1 MIRKLL
7 LSFLFF
13 LLSLFTFGK
22 NTSTLNINTIRANY
36 FSDKISI
43 IASTITS
50 TSTGG
55 NWSDASSWVGGVVP
69 TATDDVVIA
78 SAATITSAGTI
89 NAKTLTINGNLIVSN
104 TVTLNSV
111 TQVTINGLLSFADN
125 NSNIHLPS
133 GTAVKINSPGKVDKS
148 KCSNNVAIYIG
159 STKIAACTGNGGG
172 TVYDF
177 DAFNSGGGTMN
188 AIANSNSPVC
198 QNGTINLI
206 GSYSGSAGTKTSG
219 GSAGVNYSW
228 SMKAPDGTTTTSN
241 AQNYNLTA
249 SQTGNYTAILT
260 CTTYYGGDLYTS
272 TSTITVAVNQAFSLT
287 SVTAVKC
294 TSSTTPVV
302 TLNSTASGLP
312 IGTYTVTYNTT
323 NPSSTAKTATMTVNT
338 AGSGA
343 FTTTDLTT
351 VNSSTITITNLAS
364 GSSGNSCSNTISGG
378 NTATL
383 QTPPSPQS
391 GYLAYVAPAC
401 FNSPITINLTGTIVG
416 AVVRWEKRL
425 SPSTTW
431 TTIANTTNSYTE
443 TPATAGTWEYRVMV
457 GDVNCGTVY
466 TGVLQVEIRPELT
479 VTLNSTNSPVC
490 KDGVSSTLTY
500 SATTGSPNGYA
511 LVFDSAAKS
520 AGFGDQGGSFT
531 AGAGTITINVPYGV
545 AVGTYNATVR
555 VFIYSTSCTSVT
567 YPVTVTVSAQIS
579 SVSIAPT
586 TTQNFCTT
594 GNLLTVTESG
604 GTITSRQWGKRSVS
618 GGTITSISGATSTTY
633 TPTTASLGVG
643 TWYVVCTST
652 NGGCTVTS
660 NEVIVNAGN
669 IVSAA
674 SSTPTTCIGV
684 NMTSITHT
692 TINASGINSSSITGL
707 PAGVTASWN
716 NNTIT
721 ISGTPTA
728 TGTFTYSIP
737 LTGCSN
743 AVNATG
749 TITVNSAPAITTQP
763 VAPAAVCSGNG
774 TRTLTVT
781 ATGTNLT
788 YVWKKDGTAVTNGG
802 VISGA
807 TTASLTLT
815 NPTTAN
821 QGNYTVDI
829 SGSCTPTV
837 TSTAVTVAVNTA
849 PSITTQPTAPA
860 ATCSGTGTRTITV
873 VASGTNLAYVWKKDG
888 TALTN
893 GGVISGATSATLT
906 LTNPTTANQ
915 GSYTVD
921 ISGTCT
927 PAVTSNPVAVT
938 INTAPSITTQ
948 PTAPAATCAGSGTQT
963 ITVVASG
970 TNLAYVWKKDGTAL
984 TNGGVISG
992 ATSASLTL
1000 TNPTTANQGN
1010 YTVDISGT
1018 CTPAVTS
1025 TPVAVTINTAPSITT
1040 HPATPAATCSGS
1052 GTQSMTVVATGTGL
1066 TYQWRK
1072 DLTPITNGG
1081 TISGATSATL
1091 TLTNPTTSDAG
1102 SYDVVVTG
1110 TCASAVTST
1119 ARTVTVYT
1127 PTITNAA
1134 QAKTCANRH
1143 VTYSTQG
1150 GKSNYI
1156 WSVSGVLNTDYK
1168 IIDRGT
1174 ATDNYIVIEWLTIGS
1189 KTVSVNYTNPSG
1201 CSTSAPGTYTTEI
1214 VILDKGQVNGGKHIC
1229 PGDTMPTL
1237 TFNTYANS
1245 SIRYPD
1251 TSVIVK
1257 WQYSDGN
1264 NTNYQDIPGT
1274 AGLTSYT
1281 PSAISGTTRQY
1292 RVMVDNGTCTDTSI
1306 YSAIDIDVTTAIT
1319 GQSTAGQSVCSGTA
1333 FTPISVTAVGT
1344 PRGGQSSV
1352 EYQWYI
1358 NTTNS
1363 TTGGTSL
1370 VAANGARTNTY
1381 TPQAGTAGIS
1391 YYYYCIVTG
1400 NCSTATSAISGAFIT
1415 NANPTAPTA
1424 SVTTQPTC
1432 SGVKGTITITGVSGL
1447 TYSINGTDYYN
1458 QTVFGS
1464 LDPGTYIVTAKNASG
1479 CISQPGTSLQVN
1491 IPVFKTWTGATSTVW
1506 NLAGNWSPS
1515 GIPTATD
1522 CVIIPTGVANS
1533 PVISDVN
1540 LPSYAYTLTVNDKAS
1555 LTVES
1560 ATTLRVYGAVKVL
1573 SSATTSGTLLFK
1585 NSSSLIQTD
1594 TDPNINSGNITYL
1607 RTTLP
1612 IRQADYV
1619 YWSTPVKGQTL
1630 GGISPATYIDKYLT
1644 YNSSQWVAVPRATVM
1659 TVGKGYIIRGPEYFS
1674 NTARQAYPATFI
1686 GTPNNGTLSGETVAA
1701 SKYYLVGNPYP
1712 SALDANKFIL
1722 DVNNK
1727 DILKGTLYFWT
1738 HNTPVVLGGAYQY
1751 NTDDYASYNVSG
1763 GVRTAAL
1770 SGNASNNNEKPSGQI
1785 AAGQSFFVGTKA
1797 AGTITFNNTM
1807 RSGADNNGQ
1816 FFKPGKT
1823 SKSESFERHRVWL
1836 NMTNA
1841 GGAFKQLL
1849 VGYIDGATNDVEP
1862 GFDGATFDGNKY
1874 LDFYSISQ
1882 SSKLVIQGRALPFS
1896 DTDTVPLGY
1905 KTTIAGDFT
1914 IAIDEADGELAT
1926 QKIYLEDKTTNTIHD
1941 LTQSN
1946 YTFTTAI
1953 GTFTDR
1959 FVLRYTNKSLG
1970 TGDFENIENGVL
1982 ISVKDKTV
1990 KVLSSKENLKEISI
2004 YDISGRIL
2012 YNKTKVNSTDLQI
2025 SNLQSSNQV
2034 LIVKVTLDND
2044 FTISKKVIFQ

>member
-22 NTSTLNINTIRANY
+22 NTSTLNITSLRANY
-36 FSDKISI
+36 FSNKISI
-43 IASTITS
+43 VAGTITS

-55 NWSDASSWVGGVVP
+55 NWSDTSSWVGGVVP
-69 TATDDVVIA
+69 SATDDVVIA
-78 SAATITSAGTI
+78 TGATITGAGTI

-148 KCSNNVAIYIG
+148 KCSNQVAIYIG
-159 STKIAACTGNGGG
+159 STKIAACAGNGGG
-172 TVYDF
+172 AVYDF
-177 DAFNSGGGTMN
+177 DAFNSGGGTIN

-198 QNGTINLI
+198 QNGTINLV
-206 GSYSGSAGTKTSG
+206 GSYSGSAGTTTSG
-219 GSAGVNYSW
+219 GSTTGVNYSW
-228 SMKAPDGTTTTSN
+228 SMKAPNGTTTTSN
-241 AQNYNLTA
+241 TQNYNLTA

-272 TSTITVAVNQAFSLT
+272 TSTITVAVSQAFSLT
-287 SVTAVKC
+287 SITAVKC

-323 NPSSTAKTATMTVNT
+323 NPPTTAKTATMTVST
-338 AGSGA
+338 AGGGT

-351 VNSSTITITNLAS
+351 AGSSTITITNLAS
-364 GSSGNSCSNTISGG
+364 GSSGNSCSNTISSG

-425 SPSTTW
+425 NPSTTW

-490 KDGVSSTLTY
+490 KNGVSSTLTY

-531 AGAGTITINVPYGV
+531 AGAGTIAINVPYGV

-618 GGTITSISGATSTTY
+618 GGTITTISGANSTTY
-633 TPTTASLGVG
+633 TPTTASLGAG
-643 TWYVVCTST
+643 TWYVICTST

-692 TINASGINSSSITGL
+692 TINASGINNSGITGL

-728 TGTFTYSIP
+728 TGTFSYSIP

-749 TITVNSAPAITTQP
+749 TITVNPTNTITLTSATGTDAQNICKGSAITTIRYATTGATGAN
-763 VAPAAVCSGNG
+763 VTGLPAGVTGTWASNVLNITGTPTTTTGGIFNYTVTLLNGCGN
-774 TRTLTVT
+774 VT
-781 ATGTNLT
+781 ATGT
-788 YVWKKDGTAVTNGG
+788 
-802 VISGA
+802 I
-807 TTASLTLT
+807 
-815 NPTTAN
+815 
-821 QGNYTVDI
+821 
-829 SGSCTPTV
+829 
-837 TSTAVTVAVNTA
+837 TVAV
-849 PSITTQPTAPA
+849 P
-860 ATCSGTGTRTITV
+860 
-873 VASGTNLAYVWKKDG
+873 
-888 TALTN
+888 
-893 GGVISGATSATLT
+893 
-906 LTNPTTANQ
+906 
-915 GSYTVD
+915 
-921 ISGTCT
+921 
-927 PAVTSNPVAVT
+927 
-938 INTAPSITTQ
+938 
-948 PTAPAATCAGSGTQT
+948 
-963 ITVVASG
+963 
-970 TNLAYVWKKDGTAL
+970 
-984 TNGGVISG
+984 
-992 ATSASLTL
+992 
-1000 TNPTTANQGN
+1000 
-1010 YTVDISGT
+1010 
-1018 CTPAVTS
+1018 
-1025 TPVAVTINTAPSITT
+1025 
-1040 HPATPAATCSGS
+1040 
-1052 GTQSMTVVATGTGL
+1052 
-1066 TYQWRK
+1066 
-1072 DLTPITNGG
+1072 
-1081 TISGATSATL
+1081 
-1091 TLTNPTTSDAG
+1091 
-1102 SYDVVVTG
+1102 
-1110 TCASAVTST
+1110 
-1119 ARTVTVYT
+1119 
-1127 PTITNAA
+1127 
-1134 QAKTCANRH
+1134 NR
-1143 VTYSTQG
+1143 
-1150 GKSNYI
+1150 
-1156 WSVSGVLNTDYK
+1156 
-1168 IIDRGT
+1168 
-1174 ATDNYIVIEWLTIGS
+1174 
-1189 KTVSVNYTNPSG
+1189 
-1201 CSTSAPGTYTTEI
+1201 
-1214 VILDKGQVNGGKHIC
+1214 GQVHGGKHIC
-1229 PGDTMPTL
+1229 LGDDSPQLYMS
-1237 TFNTYANS
+1237 TFSGT
-1245 SIRYPD
+1245 
-1251 TSVIVK
+1251 IVK
-1257 WQYSDGN
+1257 WQYSDDPAESSGSWI
-1264 NTNYQDIPGT
+1264 DIPNTANLTTYQPAKLTALRTFRTVVQNGACPAETAIQTRIDVDTRPTFTVSPSATSCPNTDVTYTTQSGQGNYIWAVPGTLGTDYSITSGGIGTSNSTVTLKWLT
-1274 AGLTSYT
+1274 AGSKTVTVTYSNACSNNPAASSTTTINEFSVSGPQSSSVCINNQMNSITHTIKGFNGIGTGSYNLPSGLTVSYDST
-1281 PSAISGTTRQY
+1281 SKLLTISGTPTSQ
-1292 RVMVDNGTCTDTSI
+1292 GTFNYTIPLTASGCT
-1306 YSAIDIDVTTAIT
+1306 
-1319 GQSTAGQSVCSGTA
+1319 
-1333 FTPISVTAVGT
+1333 
-1344 PRGGQSSV
+1344 
-1352 EYQWYI
+1352 
-1358 NTTNS
+1358 
-1363 TTGGTSL
+1363 
-1370 VAANGARTNTY
+1370 
-1381 TPQAGTAGIS
+1381 
-1391 YYYYCIVTG
+1391 
-1400 NCSTATSAISGAFIT
+1400 ISGEAKGTIT
-1415 NANPTAPTA
+1415 VNGLPAAPSA
-1424 SVTTQPTC
+1424 SVTIQPTC
-1432 SGVKGTITITGVSGL
+1432 SGTKGTITITATAGY

-1458 QTVFGS
+1458 QSVFSS
-1464 LDPGTYIVTAKNASG
+1464 LDPASYTVTAKNASG
-1479 CISQPGTSLQVN
+1479 CISNGTLLQVN
-1491 IPVFKTWTGATSTVW
+1491 TPASKTWTGATSTDW
-1506 NLAGNWSPS
+1506 NIATNWSPS
-1515 GIPTATD
+1515 GVPTSSD
-1522 CVIIPTGVANS
+1522 CVIIPAGVTKS
-1533 PVISDVN
+1533 PVISDTSIDSN
-1540 LPSYAYTLTVNDKAS
+1540 AYTLTVDDKAS

-1573 SSATTSGTLLFK
+1573 SSATTSGSLLFK

-1594 TDPNINSGNITYL
+1594 TDPTINSGNITYE
-1607 RTTLP
+1607 RTSLP

-1630 GGISPATYIDKYLT
+1630 AKVSSATASDKYLA
-1644 YNSSQWVAVPRATVM
+1644 YNGSQWVAVPKTTVM
-1659 TVGKGYIIRGPEYFS
+1659 TVGKGYIIRGPENYS
-1674 NTARQAYPATFI
+1674 NTTRQPFSATFT
-1686 GTPNNGTLSGETVAA
+1686 GTPNNGTLSGETVATG
-1701 SKYYLVGNPYP
+1701 KFYLVGNPYP

-1722 DVNNK
+1722 DANNK
-1727 DILKGTLYFWT
+1727 NILEGTLYFWT

-1751 NTDDYASYNVSG
+1751 NADDYASYNVSG
-1763 GVRTAAL
+1763 GVRTAAKSGTV
-1770 SGNASNNNEKPSGQI
+1770 SGNNNDAPKGQI
-1785 AAGQSFFVGTKA
+1785 AAGQSFFVSTKA

-1816 FFKPGKT
+1816 FFKT
-1823 SKSESFERHRVWL
+1823 AKSDNFERHRVWL
-1836 NMTNA
+1836 NMTND

-1849 VGYIDGATNDVEP
+1849 VGYIDGATNDVESA
-1862 GFDGATFDGNKY
+1862 FDGATFDGNKY

-1882 SSKLVIQGRALPFS
+1882 NSKLVIQGRALPFS

-1905 KTTIAGDFT
+1905 RTTIAGDFT
-1914 IAIDEADGELAT
+1914 IAIDEADGALAT

-1946 YTFTTAI
+1946 YTFKTAV
-1953 GTFTDR
+1953 GTFADR

-1982 ISVKDKTV
+1982 VSIKDKTI
-1990 KVLSSKENLKEISI
+1990 KVLSSKENLKEISV

-2012 YNKTKVNSTDLQI
+2012 YNKTKVNDTELQI
-2025 SNLQSSNQV
+2025 PNLQSSNQL
-2034 LIVKVTLDND
+2034 LIVKVTLDNN
-2044 FTISKKVIFQ
+2044 FTISKKVIFN